1 MSNGPIRP
9 VYTGQGLNMKG
20 FEGLIEAAANSA
32 AVQARRDQQLQNARR
47 AVVNKIQS
55 NLNSLY
61 KKSGAELAPA
71 LRPFWVEYVGG
82 LNEQLDAMTLRDNT
96 PLTSPVQ
103 GLDLLMEGEGFYEYL
118 KNYDHF
124 DGKLAAKDEIDLIEE
139 LILDPTARRNFI
151 KNAPVDKSYAKFS
164 NAEQA
169 NEQLE
174 AMQNYANIGFIGAD
188 IGMIEDGSYT
198 SGGYRQY
205 GEIDYSG
212 PTPRLK
218 LLRPNAIPS
227 AKGGM
232 AQSGVYL
239 DGTSIYGANHQ
250 ALYSTE
256 RFATDREAK
265 TLFNLGAEY
274 LMPEVKSKRE
284 NMSWDRGRAQDLVG
298 GLIRDTTKKGQ
309 EIRYS
314 MLTEERINN
323 PNYFSENE
331 ELAFVM
337 NNPLLAFDTD
347 ENNEI
352 VATPEQI
359 NSLRAKFDSVLNN
372 DDYVT
377 TIINGS
383 KYDRAIRQDT
393 TGVRASDAFN
403 DMLAGM
409 TMQNPNDV
417 FEYEEIEKRISDGEI
432 FQGFDG
438 DLKEEDIYHLAYAR
452 LFAESQALLGSLGP
466 DSKITDLVA
475 ISGPS
480 FSMTSIRPEEQA
492 GLTRQFIDG
501 FSTTESFLP
510 QTLGRFPVNS
520 GGGTDTQFSPQDGV
534 EGNIDTVYFLEDPV
548 TGEIQIAVAL
558 NKSGVTG
565 KLIGS
570 QGRPITPLEGRISF
584 DLDVP
589 IFRIA
594 TDDDGSN
601 RFEEYGGGILQEGS
615 QLLDRQYETGTPE
628 LTFKFN
634 PEKPGDRSRLTTLA
648 SKLDLLYDKTG
659 ERYPNAVFDGTNN
672 TPNLGYVLNAMF
684 DKANQ

>member
-1 MSNGPIRP
+1 
-9 VYTGQGLNMKG
+9 MKG

-32 AVQARRDQQLQNARR
+32 AVQARRDQQLINARR
-47 AVVNKIQS
+47 GQVNKVQRI
-55 NLNSLY
+55 LDGLY
-61 KKSGAELAPA
+61 QKSGAELAPA
-71 LRPFWVEYVGG
+71 LRPFWNEYVEGVD
-82 LNEQLDAMTLRDNT
+82 QQIQAMTLRDNT
-96 PLTSPVQ
+96 PLTSVAQ
-103 GLDLLMEGEGFYEYL
+103 GQNLLREGESFHEYL

-124 DGKLAAKDEIDLIEE
+124 DGKLAAKDEIDLIED

-188 IGMIEDGSYT
+188 MSMIEDGSYT

-218 LLRPNAIPS
+218 LLKPNGIPS
-227 AKGGM
+227 ASGGM

-239 DGTSIYGANHQ
+239 DGISIYGANHQ

-256 RFATDREAK
+256 RFATEREAK

-284 NMSWDRGRAQDLVG
+284 NLSWSRGRAEELVG

-314 MLTEERINN
+314 MLTQERINN
-323 PNYFSENE
+323 SNYFSENE

-352 VATPEQI
+352 VATPDQI

-393 TGVRASDAFN
+393 REDRAGDAFN

-417 FEYEEIEKRISDGEI
+417 FEYEEIERRISEGEI

-452 LFAESQALLGSLGP
+452 LFAQSQALLGSLGP
-466 DSKITDLVA
+466 GTKITDLVA

-480 FSMTSIRPEEQA
+480 FSMTSIRPDEQA
-492 GLTRQFIDG
+492 GVTRQLLDG

-520 GGGTDTQFSPQDGV
+520 GGGTDTQFSPQTNV
-534 EGNIDTVYFLEDPV
+534 EGNIDTVYFLEDPL

-565 KLIGS
+565 QIVGS
-570 QGRPITPLEGRISF
+570 QGKPITPLEGRISF
-584 DLDVP
+584 DLNSP

-594 TDDDGSN
+594 TDPDGSN

-628 LTFKFN
+628 LVFKFN
-634 PEKPGDRSRLTTLA
+634 PQKEADQSTLTTLA
-648 SKLDLLYDKTG
+648 GKLDLLYGKTG
-659 ERYPNAVFDGTNN
+659 ERYPNAVFDGRNN
-672 TPNLGYVLNAMF
+672 TPDLGYVLNAMF

>member
-32 AVQARRDQQLQNARR
+32 AVQARRDQQLINARNAQKNR
-47 AVVNKIQS
+47 IQKILDGVYQET
-55 NLNSLY
+55 
-61 KKSGAELAPA
+61 GADLAPA
-71 LRPFWVEYVGG
+71 LRPFWAEYVDDVD
-82 LNEQLDAMTLRDNT
+82 QQIQAMTLQSGV
-96 PLTSPVQ
+96 PITSVAQ
-103 GLDLLMEGEGFYEYL
+103 GQALLFQAESFYGHL
-118 KNYDHF
+118 LNYDHF
-124 DGKLAAKDEIDLIEE
+124 DGDLAAKDEIDLIED
-139 LILDPTARRNFI
+139 LILDPTKRRNFI

-164 NAEQA
+164 NPEQA

-174 AMQNYANIGFIGAD
+174 AMQNYASIGFIGAD
-188 IGMIEDGSYT
+188 MSMIEDGSYT
-198 SGGYRQY
+198 SGGYREY

-218 LLRPNAIPS
+218 LLKPNGIPS
-227 AKGGM
+227 ASGGM

-250 ALYSTE
+250 ALFSTE
-256 RFATDREAK
+256 RFATEREAK
-265 TLFNLGAEY
+265 TLFNLGNEY
-274 LMPEVKSKRE
+274 LMPEVKGKRVNLGWQRSTARE
-284 NMSWDRGRAQDLVG
+284 LVG
-298 GLIRDTTKKGQ
+298 GLIRDTQKAGQ
-309 EIRYS
+309 EIRYA
-314 MLTEERINN
+314 MLTQERTNN
-323 PNYFSENE
+323 SGYFNENE
-331 ELAFVM
+331 ERAFVM

-359 NSLRAKFDSVLNN
+359 NNLRAKFDLVLNN

-377 TIINGS
+377 TIVNGS
-383 KYDRAIRQDT
+383 KYDRAVREDTREDRQ
-393 TGVRASDAFN
+393 GDAFD

-417 FEYEEIEKRISDGEI
+417 FEYEEIEDLISEGRI

-452 LFAESQALLGSLGP
+452 LFAQSQAILGSLGP

-480 FSMTSIRPEEQA
+480 FSMTSIRPDEQA
-492 GLTRQFIDG
+492 GVTRTFLDA
-501 FSTTESFLP
+501 FNVTESFLP

-520 GGGTDTQFSPQDGV
+520 GGGTDTQFSPQRDV
-534 EGNIDTVYFLEDPV
+534 EGNIDTIYFLEDPL
-548 TGEIQIAVAL
+548 TDEIQIAVAL
-558 NKSGVTG
+558 NKSGATG
-565 KLIGS
+565 KM
-570 QGRPITPLEGRISF
+570 QGTLGKPITPLEGRVSF
-584 DLDVP
+584 DLGAP

-594 TDDDGSN
+594 TDRDGSS

-615 QLLDRQYETGTPE
+615 QLLDRQYETGIPE
-628 LTFKFN
+628 LVFKFN
-634 PEKPGDRSRLTTLA
+634 PEKEADMSRLVTLGG
-648 SKLDLLYDKTG
+648 KLDVLYGKKG
-659 ERYPNAVFDGTNN
+659 QPYPNPDF
-672 TPNLGYVLNAMF
+672 PNLGYVLNAMF

>member
-1 MSNGPIRP
+1 MANGPTRP

-32 AVQARRDQQLQNARR
+32 AVQARRDQQLINARR
-47 AVVNKIQS
+47 GVVNKIQS

-71 LRPFWVEYVGG
+71 LRPFWVEYVRG
-82 LNEQLDAMTLRDNT
+82 LNGQLDAMETRNGT

-103 GLDLLMEGEGFYEYL
+103 GLDLLMEGEGFHEYL

-124 DGKLAAKDEIDLIEE
+124 DGKLAAKDEIDLIEG

-174 AMQNYANIGFIGAD
+174 GMQNYANIGFIGAD
-188 IGMIEDGSYT
+188 MSMIEDGSYT

-218 LLRPNAIPS
+218 LLKPNGIPS

-232 AQSGVYL
+232 AESGVYL

-256 RFATDREAK
+256 RFATEREAK

-274 LMPEVKSKRE
+274 LMPDVKDKRE
-284 NMSWDRGRAQDLVG
+284 NMSWSRDKAIELVG

-314 MLTEERINN
+314 MLTEQRINN

-331 ELAFVM
+331 ERAFVM
-337 NNPLLAFDTD
+337 NNPRLAFDTD

-377 TIINGS
+377 TII
-383 KYDRAIRQDT
+383 I
-393 TGVRASDAFN
+393 
-403 DMLAGM
+403 
-409 TMQNPNDV
+409 
-417 FEYEEIEKRISDGEI
+417 
-432 FQGFDG
+432 
-438 DLKEEDIYHLAYAR
+438 
-452 LFAESQALLGSLGP
+452 ALS
-466 DSKITDLVA
+466 
-475 ISGPS
+475 
-480 FSMTSIRPEEQA
+480 
-492 GLTRQFIDG
+492 
-501 FSTTESFLP
+501 
-510 QTLGRFPVNS
+510 
-520 GGGTDTQFSPQDGV
+520 
-534 EGNIDTVYFLEDPV
+534 
-548 TGEIQIAVAL
+548 
-558 NKSGVTG
+558 
-565 KLIGS
+565 
-570 QGRPITPLEGRISF
+570 
-584 DLDVP
+584 
-589 IFRIA
+589 
-594 TDDDGSN
+594 
-601 RFEEYGGGILQEGS
+601 
-615 QLLDRQYETGTPE
+615 
-628 LTFKFN
+628 
-634 PEKPGDRSRLTTLA
+634 
-648 SKLDLLYDKTG
+648 
-659 ERYPNAVFDGTNN
+659 
-672 TPNLGYVLNAMF
+672 
-684 DKANQ
+684 